1 MIIFFKLELEMLT
14 WKTRRLQIFDLKS
27 KPDFFK
33 KKKRIQLYNYIFI
46 IIIKA
51 YRKCNTEIVKKVI
64 SKITRTAIFLHS

>member
-33 KKKRIQLYNYIFI
+33 KKEYNF
-46 IIIKA
+46 
-51 YRKCNTEIVKKVI
+51 TTTFLL
-64 SKITRTAIFLHS
+64 SK